1 MFVFVFCFDE
11 WRYDQNY
18 DIRDK
23 ARFLRA
29 LIFNNDK
36 CPILAKHLKRIL
48 LASKPAPL
56 LQSIYKDSDQ
66 FQLNTLSHALSTRV
80 NGYTDLPDFP
90 LEAPDPSVRNIEV
103 PVEHA
108 SSGAPGG
115 GNRSRAE
122 GGSGSAQ
129 TRAHHAQRSN
139 AKHKTDKFYSDEED
153 EDNSQSTGLFA
164 CSLFFFVSPIVW
176 S

>member
-1 MFVFVFCFDE
+1 M
-11 WRYDQNY
+11 
-18 DIRDK
+18 
-23 ARFLRA
+23 RA

-90 LEAPDPSVRNIEV
+90 LEAPDPSVRNIEM
-103 PVEHA
+103 PVEAGRHD
-108 SSGAPGG
+108 APSGG
-115 GNRSRAE
+115 GSSRSRAE
-122 GGSGSAQ
+122 GGSSSSSAGQ
-129 TRAHHAQRSN
+129 SRPHHAQRSN

-153 EDNSQSTGLFA
+153 EENSQSTGGY
-164 CSLFFFVSPIVW
+164 SVFVVVAGLIVKYINRNFGC
-176 S
+176 